1 MELEL
6 EPFSKVT
13 SIITPFNKANVD
25 TDQIIPKQFLKLI
38 TKSGFGKFLFYD
50 WRFDHDG
57 KPKNDFVLNN
67 SLYKNSQILVTNENF
82 GCGSSREHAVWALKD
97 FGFNV
102 IISPSFADIF
112 YSNCFKNGVLP
123 IILDIEKIHKLL
135 QFEDEVELDL
145 NSQKITLG
153 DESINFEIDS
163 YRKIRLLKGLDDID
177 LTLKEDEKIAT
188 RYYTIKELSLENQSI
203 SSVKVGGLVKPN
215 SINIS
220 ESNRLEVWFYVYQGE
235 DSLQVY
241 YNGTRPDLFK
251 DDAEVVVAGKFDNN
265 LIMATELQTKCAS
278 RYEGD
283 LKNTNTI

>member
-1 MELEL
+1 MELKL

-13 SIITPFNKANVD
+13 SIITPFDKANVD

-50 WRFDHDG
+50 WRFYHDG

-67 SLYKNSQILVTNENF
+67 SLYENSQILVTNENF

-153 DESINFEIDS
+153 DESMNFEIDS

-177 LTLKEDEKIAT
+177 LTLKEDEKIE
-188 RYYTIKELSLENQSI
+188 KFENDSSI
-203 SSVKVGGLVKPN
+203 I
-215 SINIS
+215 SI
-220 ESNRLEVWFYVYQGE
+220 F
-235 DSLQVY
+235 
-241 YNGTRPDLFK
+241 
-251 DDAEVVVAGKFDNN
+251 
-265 LIMATELQTKCAS
+265 
-278 RYEGD
+278 
-283 LKNTNTI
+283 

>member
-13 SIITPFNKANVD
+13 SIITPFDKANVD

-50 WRFDHDG
+50 WRFDRNG

-67 SLYKNSQILVTNENF
+67 PLYENSQILVTNENF
-82 GCGSSREHAVWALKD
+82 GCGSSREHAVWALKE

-135 QFEDEVELDL
+135 QFEDEIELDL

-153 DESINFEIDS
+153 DEYINFEIDS
-163 YRKIRLLKGLDDID
+163 HRKVRLLEGLDEID
-177 LTLKEDEKIAT
+177 LTLKEDEKI
-188 RYYTIKELSLENQSI
+188 
-203 SSVKVGGLVKPN
+203 
-215 SINIS
+215 
-220 ESNRLEVWFYVYQGE
+220 
-235 DSLQVY
+235 
-241 YNGTRPDLFK
+241 
-251 DDAEVVVAGKFDNN
+251 GKFENDSS
-265 LIMATELQTKCAS
+265 IVS
-278 RYEGD
+278 
-283 LKNTNTI
+283 IF

>member
-1 MELEL
+1 M

-13 SIITPFNKANVD
+13 SIITPFDNANVD

-50 WRFDHDG
+50 WRFYHDG

-67 SLYKNSQILVTNENF
+67 SHYENSQILVTNENF

-153 DESINFEIDS
+153 DESMNFEIDS

-177 LTLKEDEKIAT
+177 LTLKENEKIE
-188 RYYTIKELSLENQSI
+188 KFENDSSI
-203 SSVKVGGLVKPN
+203 I
-215 SINIS
+215 SI
-220 ESNRLEVWFYVYQGE
+220 F
-235 DSLQVY
+235 
-241 YNGTRPDLFK
+241 
-251 DDAEVVVAGKFDNN
+251 
-265 LIMATELQTKCAS
+265 
-278 RYEGD
+278 
-283 LKNTNTI
+283 

>member
-1 MELEL
+1 M

-13 SIITPFNKANVD
+13 SIITPFDKANVD

-67 SLYKNSQILVTNENF
+67 PLYENSQILVTNENF

-135 QFEDEVELDL
+135 QFKDEVELDL
-145 NSQKITLG
+145 NSQKITIG
-153 DESINFEIDS
+153 DESIDFEIDS

-177 LTLKEDEKIAT
+177 LTLKENEKIE
-188 RYYTIKELSLENQSI
+188 KFENDSSI
-203 SSVKVGGLVKPN
+203 V
-215 SINIS
+215 SI
-220 ESNRLEVWFYVYQGE
+220 F
-235 DSLQVY
+235 
-241 YNGTRPDLFK
+241 
-251 DDAEVVVAGKFDNN
+251 
-265 LIMATELQTKCAS
+265 
-278 RYEGD
+278 
-283 LKNTNTI
+283 

>member
-1 MELEL
+1 MELIM

-13 SIITPFNKANVD
+13 SIITPFDRANVD
-25 TDQIIPKQFLKLI
+25 TDQIIPKQFLKSI

-50 WRFDHDG
+50 WRFDHNG
-57 KPKNDFVLNN
+57 KPKDGFVLNN
-67 SLYKNSQILVTNENF
+67 SRYENSQILVTNENF

-145 NSQKITLG
+145 ESQKITLL

-163 YRKIRLLKGLDDID
+163 HRKIRLLKGLDEID
-177 LTLKEDEKIAT
+177 LTLKEDEKIE
-188 RYYTIKELSLENQSI
+188 KFENDSSI
-203 SSVKVGGLVKPN
+203 V
-215 SINIS
+215 SI
-220 ESNRLEVWFYVYQGE
+220 F
-235 DSLQVY
+235 
-241 YNGTRPDLFK
+241 
-251 DDAEVVVAGKFDNN
+251 
-265 LIMATELQTKCAS
+265 
-278 RYEGD
+278 
-283 LKNTNTI
+283 

>member
-1 MELEL
+1 MELKL

-13 SIITPFNKANVD
+13 SIITPFDKANVD

-50 WRFDHDG
+50 WRFYHDG

-67 SLYKNSQILVTNENF
+67 PLYENSQILVTNENF

-135 QFEDEVELDL
+135 QFEDEVEIDL

-153 DESINFEIDS
+153 DESMNFEIDS

-177 LTLKEDEKIAT
+177 LTLKENEKIE
-188 RYYTIKELSLENQSI
+188 KFENDSSI
-203 SSVKVGGLVKPN
+203 I
-215 SINIS
+215 SI
-220 ESNRLEVWFYVYQGE
+220 F
-235 DSLQVY
+235 
-241 YNGTRPDLFK
+241 
-251 DDAEVVVAGKFDNN
+251 
-265 LIMATELQTKCAS
+265 
-278 RYEGD
+278 
-283 LKNTNTI
+283 

>member
-1 MELEL
+1 MELIL

-13 SIITPFNKANVD
+13 SIITPFDKANVD

-50 WRFDHDG
+50 WRFDHNG

-67 SLYKNSQILVTNENF
+67 SLYEDSQILVTNENF

-123 IILDIEKIHKLL
+123 IILDIEKIRKLL
-135 QFEDEVELDL
+135 QFEDEIEIDL

-153 DESINFEIDS
+153 DESIDFEIDS
-163 YRKIRLLKGLDDID
+163 HRKIRLLEGLDDID
-177 LTLKEDEKIAT
+177 LTLKEDEKIE
-188 RYYTIKELSLENQSI
+188 KFENDSSI
-203 SSVKVGGLVKPN
+203 V
-215 SINIS
+215 SI
-220 ESNRLEVWFYVYQGE
+220 F
-235 DSLQVY
+235 
-241 YNGTRPDLFK
+241 
-251 DDAEVVVAGKFDNN
+251 
-265 LIMATELQTKCAS
+265 
-278 RYEGD
+278 
-283 LKNTNTI
+283 

>member
-1 MELEL
+1 M

-13 SIITPFNKANVD
+13 SIITPFDRANVD

-50 WRFDHDG
+50 WRFDHNG
-57 KPKNDFVLNN
+57 KPKDDFVLNN
-67 SLYKNSQILVTNENF
+67 SRYENSQILVTNENF

-135 QFEDEVELDL
+135 QFEDEIELDL
-145 NSQKITLG
+145 DSQKITLL

-163 YRKIRLLKGLDDID
+163 HRKIRLLKGLDEID
-177 LTLKEDEKIAT
+177 LTLKENEKIE
-188 RYYTIKELSLENQSI
+188 KFENDSSI
-203 SSVKVGGLVKPN
+203 V
-215 SINIS
+215 SI
-220 ESNRLEVWFYVYQGE
+220 F
-235 DSLQVY
+235 
-241 YNGTRPDLFK
+241 
-251 DDAEVVVAGKFDNN
+251 
-265 LIMATELQTKCAS
+265 
-278 RYEGD
+278 
-283 LKNTNTI
+283 

>member
-1 MELEL
+1 MELKL

-13 SIITPFNKANVD
+13 SIITPFDKANVD

-67 SLYKNSQILVTNENF
+67 SHYENSQILVTNENF

-135 QFEDEVELDL
+135 KFEDEVELDL

-153 DESINFEIDS
+153 DESIDFEIDS
-163 YRKIRLLKGLDDID
+163 YRKIRLLEGIDDID
-177 LTLKEDEKIAT
+177 LTLKEDEKIE
-188 RYYTIKELSLENQSI
+188 KFENDSSI
-203 SSVKVGGLVKPN
+203 V
-215 SINIS
+215 SI
-220 ESNRLEVWFYVYQGE
+220 F
-235 DSLQVY
+235 
-241 YNGTRPDLFK
+241 
-251 DDAEVVVAGKFDNN
+251 
-265 LIMATELQTKCAS
+265 
-278 RYEGD
+278 
-283 LKNTNTI
+283 